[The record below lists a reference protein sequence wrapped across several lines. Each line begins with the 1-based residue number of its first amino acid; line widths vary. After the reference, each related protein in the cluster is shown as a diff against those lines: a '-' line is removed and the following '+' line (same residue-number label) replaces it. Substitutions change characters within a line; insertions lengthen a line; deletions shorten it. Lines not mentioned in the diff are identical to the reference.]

1 MRTFS
6 SPQRTN
12 GLRRYSF
19 VVFEIFGIV
28 QVQTWFFVIK
38 SGNAIF
44 KRGLAR
50 VSTFMCDRN
59 RPKGVMTGVKMI
71 QKDSQ
76 KESYSTPQFQHH
88 SCSAILSS
96 YGKQQPPGNYGG
108 CRGWEACLSIMREW
122 DLNGTK

>member
-19 VVFEIFGIV
+19 VVFEIFVVLYRSRLG
-28 QVQTWFFVIK
+28 FVIN

-50 VSTFMCDRN
+50 VSTSMCDR

-71 QKDSQ
+71 QIHSRTSSQ
-76 KESYSTPQFQHH
+76 K
-88 SCSAILSS
+88 LSFLTS
-96 YGKQQPPGNYGG
+96 
-108 CRGWEACLSIMREW
+108 
-122 DLNGTK
+122 